1 MRMPAHGMRIFLF
14 PVAYPMRIFRLLL
27 ALLLLTPCLRTA
39 DAAPPEPLTALRVEH
54 HVSSLGADG
63 VQRDARFAGRVTR
76 QRGSVWIERE
86 LPPGAGHDP
95 EDHEGH
101 KGHDKAHVGHK
112 HAEADGAPRWIERD
126 ASGALNVRLVSDTQ
140 KKTYRVDPAEYGN
153 VGFDG
158 SWAAAYH
165 LLDPAALKGMRAD
178 GPVRNGVQTYRTT
191 QGDRT
196 VTVDWD
202 VAGQYPR
209 RVEARNASGTQRK
222 LTRVTALPA
231 PAAAPWVRAQRY
243 TAADYTDL
251 MD

>member
-1 MRMPAHGMRIFLF
+1 
-14 PVAYPMRIFRLLL
+14 MRIFRLLL
-27 ALLLLTPCLRTA
+27 ALLLLTPGLRTA
-39 DAAPPEPLTALRVEH
+39 SATPPEPLTALRVEH

-63 VQRDARFAGRVTR
+63 VQRDARFAERVTR

-86 LPPGAGHDP
+86 LPPGSAHDH
-95 EDHEGH
+95 DD
-101 KGHDKAHVGHK
+101 HDKAAHVGHK
-112 HAEADGAPRWIERD
+112 HAETDGAPRWIERD
-126 ASGALNVRLVSDTQ
+126 ANGALTVRLVSDPQ

-165 LLDPAALKGMRAD
+165 LLDPAALKGMRAE

-191 QGDRT
+191 EGGRT

-209 RVEARNASGTQRK
+209 RVESRNASGSQRK

-231 PAAAPWVRAQRY
+231 PATAPWARAQRY
-243 TAADYTDL
+243 AAADYTDL
-251 MD
+251 LD